1 MDIVDILLM
10 ALAIIC
16 ALLFAYQFVYTLVAL
31 FKKLPVYVE
40 KEKCRYAFL
49 VAANNEG
56 EVIAHL
62 INSLNSLNYPKD
74 LYKVFLV
81 ADNCTDGTAEAARQA
96 GANVYER
103 FNDEQ
108 KGKGYALDYLLGQ
121 IKKDYGFEA
130 FDGYIIFDADN
141 LVDPEYLTEMNK
153 MFSNQRRI
161 ITSYRASKNFGS
173 NWISATSSIWFMRE
187 ARFIN
192 RAREILGLSCTVSGT
207 GYVVPRDI
215 IIANDGWKYFK
226 LTEDA
231 QLSTETIINGDKIG
245 YCETAIFYDEQ
256 PIRFIDSW
264 RQRLRWTRG
273 FYEIVHIYG
282 GKIFKRMITKADFAC
297 YDLLMLLTPG
307 YLFVF
312 AIVANLVLWILKA
325 GGDIFAFGQVLLAN
339 LVPMIISSYFLF
351 LALALLLVI
360 AEWNKIFCSGIKK
373 IWYSIVFPFFML
385 TYTPMTIIA
394 IFVKVRW
401 TKIQHSV
408 AVSNEEMQAEG
419 K

>member
-161 ITSYRASKNFGS
+161 ITSY
-173 NWISATSSIWFMRE
+173 
-187 ARFIN
+187 
-192 RAREILGLSCTVSGT
+192 
-207 GYVVPRDI
+207 
-215 IIANDGWKYFK
+215 
-226 LTEDA
+226 
-231 QLSTETIINGDKIG
+231 
-245 YCETAIFYDEQ
+245 
-256 PIRFIDSW
+256 
-264 RQRLRWTRG
+264 
-273 FYEIVHIYG
+273 
-282 GKIFKRMITKADFAC
+282 
-297 YDLLMLLTPG
+297 
-307 YLFVF
+307 
-312 AIVANLVLWILKA
+312 
-325 GGDIFAFGQVLLAN
+325 
-339 LVPMIISSYFLF
+339 
-351 LALALLLVI
+351 
-360 AEWNKIFCSGIKK
+360 
-373 IWYSIVFPFFML
+373 
-385 TYTPMTIIA
+385 
-394 IFVKVRW
+394 
-401 TKIQHSV
+401 
-408 AVSNEEMQAEG
+408 
-419 K
+419 